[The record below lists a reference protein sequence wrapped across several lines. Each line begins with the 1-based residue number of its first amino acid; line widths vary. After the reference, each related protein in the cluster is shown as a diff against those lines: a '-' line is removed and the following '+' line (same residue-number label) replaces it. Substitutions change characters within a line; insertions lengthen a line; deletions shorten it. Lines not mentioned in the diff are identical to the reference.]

1 MNLYNVRLIGN
12 IESVITFLLMLIS
25 TGPKTVYRPVVPVYT
40 RFLNRSISATQ
51 FVSRNR
57 EGHMETVQP
66 ITCILFILIFN
77 YIPLTYKYLFI
88 PIAIF
93 QQHGRIQSYSNIFT

>member
-1 MNLYNVRLIGN
+1 MHIFNVLLIGI
-12 IESVITFLLMLIS
+12 IEGVITFLLMLIS

-66 ITCILFILIFN
+66 IICILFILIFN
-77 YIPLTYKYLFI
+77 NIL
-88 PIAIF
+88 
-93 QQHGRIQSYSNIFT
+93 YSINI